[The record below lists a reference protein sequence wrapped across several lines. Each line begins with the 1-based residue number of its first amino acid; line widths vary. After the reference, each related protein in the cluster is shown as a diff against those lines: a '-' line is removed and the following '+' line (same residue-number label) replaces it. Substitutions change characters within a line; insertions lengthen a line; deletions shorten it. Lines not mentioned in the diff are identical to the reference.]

1 MIKKK
6 SKTKLYAKI
15 MLLSISSLIML
26 AVPLQIF
33 THQNTQHLLTSE
45 LKIKTMHQNKED
57 FLAEMFKEHQS
68 PCPKAMAKTVLKTSR
83 PALYASLSMEE
94 SGGDPNAIG
103 DGGKSYGAFQI
114 QAQYWG
120 HVPRQLDGQ
129 ADKAQQILEGHIKE
143 TKGNLRKALAMYNGG
158 DRPPAK
164 SYRYAD
170 RIITR
175 AHLINKKFKE
185 FSV

>member
-6 SKTKLYAKI
+6 SKTKLYSKI

-26 AVPLQIF
+26 ALPLQIF
-33 THQNTQHLLTSE
+33 AHQNTQHLLTSE

-68 PCPKAMAKTVLKTSR
+68 PCPKAMAKTVLKTS
-83 PALYASLSMEE
+83 MEE

-114 QAQYWG
+114 QAQHWG
-120 HVPRQLDGQ
+120 PVPRQLDGQ
-129 ADKAQQILEGHIKE
+129 ADKAQKILEGHIKE
-143 TKGNLRKALAMYNGG
+143 SKGNLRKALAMYNGG
-158 DRPPAK
+158 DKPPAK

-170 RIITR
+170 RIIER

>member
-15 MLLSISSLIML
+15 MLFSISSLIML

-33 THQNTQHLLTSE
+33 AHQNTQQLLTAE
-45 LKIKTMHQNKED
+45 HKVKTMQQNKEQ
-57 FLAEMFKEHQS
+57 FLENMFKEHQS
-68 PCPKAMAKTVLKTSR
+68 PCPKTMAKTVLKTSR

-103 DGGKSYGAFQI
+103 DGGKSFGAFQI
-114 QAQYWG
+114 QAQHWG
-120 HVPRQLDGQ
+120 PVPRQLDGQ
-129 ADKAQQILEGHIKE
+129 AAKAQKILEGHIKE

-158 DRPPAK
+158 DRPPKK
-164 SYRYAD
+164 SYAYAD
-170 RIITR
+170 RIISR
-175 AHLINKKFKE
+175 AHIINKKFKE
-185 FSV
+185 FSA

>member
-33 THQNTQHLLTSE
+33 THHNTQKLLATE
-45 LKIKTMHQNKED
+45 LKIKTMHQNKEE
-57 FLAEMFKEHQS
+57 FLTEMFKVRQS
-68 PCPKAMAKTVLKTSR
+68 PCPKAMAKTVLKTQR
-83 PALYASLSMEE
+83 PALYASLSIEE
-94 SGGDPNAIG
+94 SNGDPNAIG
-103 DGGKSYGAFQI
+103 DGGKSFGAFQI
-114 QAQYWG
+114 QAQHWG
-120 HVPRQLDGQ
+120 PVPKHLDGQ
-129 ADKAQQILEGHIKE
+129 AAKAQKILEAHIKD

-158 DRPPAK
+158 DRPPKK
-164 SYRYAD
+164 SYDYAD

-175 AHLINKKFKE
+175 ANLINKKFKE